1 MKTLFIVSIVIIVIC
16 IFVPILYKNK
26 DIGEP
31 MPLRR
36 GDNFVRFIG
45 FGTSL
50 HNMSFRIN
58 KKDRTAVSYG
68 FIYVF
73 WIPLIPIGYYRHRE
87 YIDINVRRIKSS
99 RYILHK
105 EKSSAIEILT
115 CYACSFAMIGAAV
128 SGFMLLFN

>member
-1 MKTLFIVSIVIIVIC
+1 MKTLFIVSIVILVIC
-16 IFVPILYKNK
+16 IFIPILYRNK

-31 MPLRR
+31 IPLER
-36 GDNFVRFIG
+36 DDKLARFMG

-68 FIYVF
+68 FIYIF
-73 WIPLIPIGYYRHRE
+73 WIPLIPIGCYRHRE
-87 YIDINVRRIKSS
+87 YIESNVRYIKST
-99 RYILHK
+99 RFILHK
-105 EKSSAIEILT
+105 EKSSAIEIFT
-115 CYACSFAMIGAAV
+115 CYACSFAIIGASV